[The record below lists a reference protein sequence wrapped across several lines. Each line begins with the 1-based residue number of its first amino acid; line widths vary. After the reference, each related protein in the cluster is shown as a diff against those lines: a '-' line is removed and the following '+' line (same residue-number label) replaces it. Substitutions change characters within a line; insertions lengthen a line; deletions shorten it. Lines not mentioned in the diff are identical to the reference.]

1 MPGKR
6 YTIPLLVL
14 TGLLVV
20 NALYGQDPRLS
31 QFYAAPLQWN
41 PAMIGVYPGKVR
53 FAATYRELYASI
65 LKDQPFRTL
74 ATSFDTRFRTAHRD
88 YIGLGFTLMRDQVG
102 LSRYASTQGNV
113 GLSFMKQLN
122 GGSRYATNDQYLVAG
137 AQVGFGQR
145 SFDWQ
150 QLWFSNQ
157 FDTQGGFINFDAP
170 NGEAFE
176 EGGTSF
182 YLDFNA
188 GLLWYALFDENAS
201 FYVGGA
207 LHHINSPNIA
217 FLGGEE
223 DRLYRRWV
231 AHTGGELPIS
241 NELSILPGVIF
252 MTQGPSMSS
261 TAGANFRYT
270 HREWKELALRAGGWV
285 HLNNGPDQGFGLD
298 AVIFT
303 AVLELERWNLGFSYD
318 VTSSSLSEANNSR
331 GALEISLTYFHPE
344 KSRYRV
350 NCPKL

>member
-1 MPGKR
+1 MPGR
-6 YTIPLLVL
+6 HYATLFLLL
-14 TGLLVV
+14 TGLLTVST
-20 NALYGQDPRLS
+20 LHGQDPRLS

-41 PAMIGVYPGKVR
+41 PAMIGVFPGKVR
-53 FAATYRELYASI
+53 YAASYRELYASI

-74 ATSFDTRFRTAHRD
+74 ATSFDTRFRSARRD
-88 YIGLGFTLMRDQVG
+88 YIGLGFTFLRDQVG
-102 LSRYASTQGNV
+102 MSRYTRTQGNV

-122 GGSRYATNDQYLVAG
+122 GSRYATNDQYLVAG

-150 QLWFSNQ
+150 QLWFSSQ
-157 FDTQGGFINFDAP
+157 FDTQGGFINYDAP
-170 NGEAFE
+170 SGEAFE
-176 EGGTSF
+176 EGNTSF

-188 GLLWYALFDENAS
+188 GLLWYALFDDNAS
-201 FYVGGA
+201 FYAGGA

-231 AHTGGELPIS
+231 AHAGGELPLTR
-241 NELSILPGVIF
+241 ELSVLPGAIF
-252 MTQGPSMSS
+252 MSQGPSMST
-261 TAGANFRYT
+261 TAGANLRYT
-270 HREWKELALRAGGWV
+270 SREWKELALRAGAWLHV
-285 HLNNGPDQGFGLD
+285 SNGPDRGFGLD

-318 VTSSSLSEANNSR
+318 VTASSLTDANNAR
-331 GALEISLTYFHPE
+331 GAMEISLTYFHPE